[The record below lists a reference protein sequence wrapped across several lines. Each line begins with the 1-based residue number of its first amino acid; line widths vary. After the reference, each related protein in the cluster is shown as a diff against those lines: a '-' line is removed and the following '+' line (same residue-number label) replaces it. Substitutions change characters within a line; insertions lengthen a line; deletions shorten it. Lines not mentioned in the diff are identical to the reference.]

1 MCNCGGG
8 GRSRGVSQ
16 RGLPS
21 SERSLLPASNETEVW
36 FYAPSIGA
44 SLFATNGG
52 VTGRALYFRHNA
64 VSNVPTADADWFV
77 ANPSKWVRAKPNDA
91 IIARRG
97 IEYTLYSPLVD
108 GQFNGAANYTFTVGR
123 IQPVLNADL
132 SAVQAAVAGTIM

>member
-8 GRSRGVSQ
+8 NRSRGTSQ

-21 SERSLLPASNETEVW
+21 SERSLMPSSGEAEVW
-36 FYAPSIGA
+36 FYAPSLGGNF
-44 SLFATNGG
+44 FATNGG

-64 VSNVPTADADWFV
+64 TSNVPSADADWFV
-77 ANPSKWVRAKPNDA
+77 ANPNKWVKAKPDDA

-97 IEYTLYSPLVD
+97 VDYALFNPLVD
-108 GQFNGAANYTFTVGR
+108 GQFNGAVEYTFTVGR
-123 IQPVLNADL
+123 IQPVLNVDL